1 MKTLFEPAVVEEVKT
16 RIGNVRP
23 DSIRQWGKMNV
34 AQAVAHCANSLE
46 MAVGDL
52 RPPRVLI
59 GWIFGPLIRRLAL
72 GNDRQM
78 ERNSPTAPA
87 LFITDERDL
96 DVERERLIALIERFT
111 AGGAAQ
117 CTTHPHAFFGRL
129 TPEQWAELMYKH
141 LDHHLR
147 QFSA

>member
-59 GWIFGPLIRRLAL
+59 GRIVGPLIRRLAL
-72 GNDRQM
+72 GNDRPM

-87 LFITDERDL
+87 LFITGERDL